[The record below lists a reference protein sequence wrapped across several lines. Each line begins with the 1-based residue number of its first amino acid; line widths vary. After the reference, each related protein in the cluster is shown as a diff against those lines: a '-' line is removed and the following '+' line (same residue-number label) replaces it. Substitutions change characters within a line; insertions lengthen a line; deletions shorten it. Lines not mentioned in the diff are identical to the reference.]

1 MQKVNKL
8 GQAMRSPRYFPLLV
22 LLVILTLS
30 SLVVFWVQTS
40 SQLTIQNASVT
51 LRQAPDTNSKA
62 ISAISKDQVVHVIK
76 KEENWLNVRYR
87 QREGWL
93 PQWLLDQ
100 PSLSSDQGLTAQ
112 VKKTTPF
119 YQRASTSSAKIRDL
133 TEGYQYDVVSE
144 SKGWTELIIPGLLT
158 GTLGYVL
165 GNYLGIFVGMLL
177 H

>member
-1 MQKVNKL
+1 MQKINKL

-40 SQLTIQNASVT
+40 SQVTIQNASVT

-76 KEENWLNVRYR
+76 KEDNWLNVRYR

-93 PQWLLDQ
+93 P
-100 PSLSSDQGLTAQ
+100 
-112 VKKTTPF
+112 
-119 YQRASTSSAKIRDL
+119 
-133 TEGYQYDVVSE
+133 
-144 SKGWTELIIPGLLT
+144 
-158 GTLGYVL
+158 
-165 GNYLGIFVGMLL
+165 
-177 H
+177 